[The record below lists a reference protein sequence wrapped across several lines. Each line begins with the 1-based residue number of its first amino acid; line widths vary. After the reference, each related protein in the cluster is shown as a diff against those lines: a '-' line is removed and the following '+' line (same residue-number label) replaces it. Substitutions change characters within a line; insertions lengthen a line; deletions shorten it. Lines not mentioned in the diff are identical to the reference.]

1 MTLNILWFALGL
13 VGLYFGAEWL
23 VGGAAH
29 IARTFGVSPVVVGL
43 TIVALGTS
51 APELV
56 VSALAAFRGQ
66 SDVALG
72 NVVGSNIMNIGL
84 ILGISAVIAPIRV
97 DQSFIRR
104 EIPIMIMVAA
114 LLPILAW
121 DHVIGRG
128 NGLLLLAAFIAF
140 TISAVYVG
148 RKAPSQDQ
156 KEYRQFEEVRGFEPP
171 PEENVWIDVLL
182 VIGGIA
188 VLVVSAHLLVT
199 SAVFFAGVFGI
210 SELVVGLTIVAIGTS
225 LPELA
230 TSVVAARRSEA
241 EIALGNV
248 VGSNICNIL
257 LILGVSGLIRPITV
271 APSLM
276 RFEIP
281 VSIAISVALV
291 PLAYPKARLNRTA
304 GIMLLITYIA
314 FTIAVVVNARG

>member
-1 MTLNILWFALGL
+1 
-13 VGLYFGAEWL
+13 
-23 VGGAAH
+23 
-29 IARTFGVSPVVVGL
+29 
-43 TIVALGTS
+43 
-51 APELV
+51 
-56 VSALAAFRGQ
+56 
-66 SDVALG
+66 
-72 NVVGSNIMNIGL
+72 
-84 ILGISAVIAPIRV
+84 
-97 DQSFIRR
+97 
-104 EIPIMIMVAA
+104 MVAA

-128 NGLLLLAAFIAF
+128 NGLLLLVAFIAF

-148 RKAPSQDQ
+148 RKAPPQDQ

-171 PEENVWIDVLL
+171 PEENVWIDVGL
-182 VIGGIA
+182 VIAGIG
-188 VLVVSAHLLVT
+188 VLVLSAHLLVT
-199 SAVFFAGVFGI
+199 SAVFFAGVLGI

-257 LILGVSGLIRPITV
+257 LILGVSGLIRPMTV

-291 PLAYPKARLNRTA
+291 PLAYPKARLNRAA
-304 GIMLLITYIA
+304 GIMLLLTYVA